1 MRGLNEIKEKMKER
15 DQRLRERTIGK
26 RVATLI
32 NPVTLTALII
42 LTTTAQASIT
52 ENTTITITP
61 TEITSLTTRIY
72 TNNDSK
78 NLQREID
85 MEGDNNSYINAWE
98 IIKYERVQQR
108 WMKREEAPW
117 TIKNATRERRI
128 NTHTISQRALG
139 RINPEKKI
147 TTKSEITTIYP
158 QGERVEI
165 TIKKPENETIIIVK
179 KEIKIERIRQTNTT
193 ILRTDDYQMIKP
205 QNNTT
210 ITLLLK
216 KERNIERTTTNQKN
230 TEDELVKNSR
240 EKREIEEVKKE
251 RETALLITASIFI
264 TLTTLLIVLYKKL

>member
-98 IIKYERVQQR
+98 IIKYERMQQR
-108 WMKREEAPW
+108 WMKGEEAPW

-147 TTKSEITTIYP
+147 TTKSEITTTHP
-158 QGERVEI
+158 PGERIEI

-179 KEIKIERIRQTNTT
+179 KEIKIERIRPTNTT
-193 ILRTDDYQMIKP
+193 ILKTDDYQMIKP

-264 TLTTLLIVLYKKL
+264 TLTTLLIALYKKL

>member
-98 IIKYERVQQR
+98 IIKYERMQQR
-108 WMKREEAPW
+108 RMKGKEAPW

-147 TTKSEITTIYP
+147 TTKSEITTTHP
-158 QGERVEI
+158 QGERIEI

-179 KEIKIERIRQTNTT
+179 KEIKIERIRPINTT
-193 ILRTDDYQMIKP
+193 ILKTDDYQVIKP

-264 TLTTLLIVLYKKL
+264 TITTLLIVLYKKL

>member
-98 IIKYERVQQR
+98 IIKYERMQQR
-108 WMKREEAPW
+108 CMKGEEAPW

-147 TTKSEITTIYP
+147 TTKSEITTTHP
-158 QGERVEI
+158 QGERIEI
-165 TIKKPENETIIIVK
+165 TIKKPENETIIMVK
-179 KEIKIERIRQTNTT
+179 KEIKIERIRPINTT
-193 ILRTDDYQMIKP
+193 ILKTDDYQMIKP

-230 TEDELVKNSR
+230 TEDESVKNSR
-240 EKREIEEVKKE
+240 EKREVEEVKKE

-264 TLTTLLIVLYKKL
+264 TITTLLIALYKKL